1 MSKLKWITKEIKL
14 SQIMA
19 NPLNPRLINE
29 FDKQALGRSID
40 KFDIVEIPVLN
51 IIDKDKFMILSGH
64 QRIDILREK
73 GVKSVECRIPNRP
86 LTESEAKEYTL
97 IANTH
102 AGYFNPEILELEYY
116 DVTPKVEFVLP
127 MYNPDDLR
135 NSENES
141 DLDAETGENNEE
153 INESEIKTNVIA
165 IQLTDKEMIEWLS
178 LKEDIGV
185 MNDKTVIFKLI
196 EAYQSK

>member
-51 IIDKDKFMILSGH
+51 IIDKDTFMILSGH

-116 DVTPKVEFVLP
+116 DVAPKIEFVLP

-135 NSENES
+135 NSENGD
-141 DLDAETGENNEE
+141 DLEAETGENNEE